1 MLKLKTPIVFGA
13 ATQTL
18 NGDQG
23 VLGLGLPNPSADG
36 PMTSVFDQLIKDEL
50 IDTPI
55 FTTMY
60 KKCSDAAGC
69 KKAGLLTLGGVDETA
84 CEKVTKWVAVPES
97 AKQWAVNVSTRV
109 QFKRTYSVNF
119 R

>member
-23 VLGLGLPNPSADG
+23 VLGLGLPNPLVDG
-36 PMTSVFDQLIKDEL
+36 PMTSVFDQLVKDGL
-50 IDTPI
+50 VDAPV

-60 KKCSDAAGC
+60 KKCSDVAGC
-69 KKAGLLTLGGVDETA
+69 KKAGLLTLGGVDEKV
-84 CEKVTKWVAVPES
+84 CEKVQKWVPVPTS
-97 AKQWAVNVSTRV
+97 AKQWAVNV
-109 QFKRTYSVNF
+109 RTLYIF
-119 R
+119 